1 LRAGFVTSALHHGAD
16 ILRVMDVSRHREV
29 STLWTYDRLSNMQ
42 EKPFCDF
49 RRRVVSADR
58 VLMRA
63 RGGSHLWS
71 DMAKLSQ
78 GKIADAPFEIDSANW
93 RLIEEAYG
101 ASLPPNVRAD
111 IVRATEVFF
120 FSENFA
126 RTGEPTA
133 NVKVILK
140 PTIKL
145 PRDSSM
151 SSSAAPHPF
160 PTRGFMHTL

>member
-1 LRAGFVTSALHHGAD
+1 
-16 ILRVMDVSRHREV
+16 
-29 STLWTYDRLSNMQ
+29 MQ

-58 VLMRA
+58 VFMWA
-63 RGGSHLWS
+63 RGRAYLWS
-71 DMAKLSQ
+71 DMAKHSQ
-78 GKIADAPFEIDSANW
+78 GNITEAPFEIDSANW
-93 RLIEEAYG
+93 RLIEEAHG
-101 ASLPPNVRAD
+101 ASLPPDVRAD

-151 SSSAAPHPF
+151 SSSAAPRPF
-160 PTRGFMHTL
+160 PTRGSMHTI